1 MAFFIPKNDKHS
13 KRSFKMEKV
22 IIQAA
27 FVFLLSFIGSA
38 GTSLAEDSDSVD
50 NKTLQSALSA
60 IKVAGG
66 VSAGYFYASNPGE
79 DTSDD
84 AFLLSNL
91 LVELSSADEDLPIGF
106 VGAFGETSTPS
117 ILDSP
122 ENNTDFKI
130 EYASLTMKPVEGLGI
145 EAGLLQPNAGFENTY
160 TFNNKN
166 IILGAVAS
174 QQPYNAYGAR
184 VCYDVD
190 EFSFWGGYYKQ
201 RLDDEEYNSP
211 DYAWEVGMSAAIA
224 DNNLSVYDYHIAGQK
239 NLLGAVIERTID
251 DIDLAFNIDYWT
263 WDDDVNG
270 LYGSDS
276 SIGAAFYICPNMGSF
291 SIPVRL
297 EYINQDT
304 SGIYIESPS
313 AKRIYAATVSPT
325 WHLNDISYVR
335 AESAYVKADG
345 GFADEEGHTRDNRI
359 DFAVELGF
367 MF

>member
-1 MAFFIPKNDKHS
+1 MKK
-13 KRSFKMEKV
+13 
-22 IIQAA
+22 IILQIAM
-27 FVFLLSFIGSA
+27 VFLLLFHVVFGSA
-38 GTSLAEDSDSVD
+38 SAEESTSVD
-50 NKTLQSALSA
+50 NRPLQSALSA
-60 IKVAGG
+60 VTVTGG
-66 VSAGYFYASNPGE
+66 ISAGYFYASNPGE
-79 DTSDD
+79 DMSDD

-91 LVELSSADEDLPIGF
+91 LFEISSADEDLPIGF

-117 ILDSP
+117 VLGTP

-130 EYASLTMKPVEGLGI
+130 EYASLTMKPLKDFGV

-184 VCYDVD
+184 AGYDVD

-224 DNNLSVYDYHIAGQK
+224 DNNLSVYDYHIAGQR
-239 NLLGAVIERTID
+239 NLLGAVIERTIE

-291 SIPVRL
+291 SLPVRL
-297 EYINQDT
+297 EYINQDK

-313 AKRIYAATVSPT
+313 AKSIYAATISPT
-325 WHLNDISYVR
+325 FHIGESAFVR
-335 AESAYVKADG
+335 AESDYVKADG

-359 DFAVELGF
+359 DFAMELGF